1 MEERYCQSCGMP
13 MGETEE
19 LYGTEA
25 DGSRSSDYCS
35 YCYQNGA
42 FTAECTMEEMIEV
55 CIPPMLEANSDMKA
69 ETAREMMQD
78 WFPSLKRWNGRAL

>member
-1 MEERYCQSCGMP
+1 MP

-42 FTAECTMEEMIEV
+42 FTSECTMEEMIDV
-55 CIPPMLEANSDMKA
+55 CIPPMLAANSDMKE
-69 ETAREMMQD
+69 ETAREMMQN
-78 WFPSLKRWNGRAL
+78 WFPSLKRWNEQAL